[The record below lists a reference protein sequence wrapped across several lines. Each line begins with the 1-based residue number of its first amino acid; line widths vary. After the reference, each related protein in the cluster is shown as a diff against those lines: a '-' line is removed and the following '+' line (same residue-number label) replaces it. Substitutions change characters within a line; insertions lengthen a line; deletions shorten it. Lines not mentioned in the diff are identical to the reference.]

1 MTLRAQARHPDSKFS
16 TQKKNL
22 KKKKKKLR
30 TEMALASEH
39 KPGKD
44 QDPRLWAL
52 P

>member
-22 KKKKKKLR
+22 KKKKKLR

-39 KPGKD
+39 EPGRD